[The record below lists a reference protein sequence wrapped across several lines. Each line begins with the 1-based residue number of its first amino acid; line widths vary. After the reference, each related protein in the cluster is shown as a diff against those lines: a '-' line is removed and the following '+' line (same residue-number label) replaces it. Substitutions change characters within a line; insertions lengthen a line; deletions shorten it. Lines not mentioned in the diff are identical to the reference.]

1 VFKVMA
7 VRGVVSWNAML
18 TPYIKTT
25 DVVAA
30 KELFMAIYIL
40 VYVARTAHEIK
51 FVSQTL
57 NCTYILYL
65 N

>member
-1 VFKVMA
+1 MA
-7 VRGVVSWNAML
+7 VRGVVSWNVML
-18 TPYIKTT
+18 TPYIKTA

-30 KELFMAIYIL
+30 KELFTTIYIL
-40 VYVARTAHEIK
+40 VYVARPAHEIK